1 MVDGGGDGKDR
12 AGVVERQRMRQEL
25 FPAAHVGH
33 DEHAADH
40 YVEHAMLATTHEP
53 SPGKSSM
60 PPTKACDAC
69 VSSSKAC
76 HTCVSCPSEACLK
89 VTILTMTIATSP

>member
-40 YVEHAMLATTHEP
+40 YVEHAVLATAHEP

-60 PPTKACDAC
+60 PPTKAGDAC
-69 VSSSKAC
+69 VSSSKAW
-76 HTCVSCPSEACLK
+76 HASASCASEACLE
-89 VTILTMTIATSP
+89 VDHID